1 MNYRLLFRFQRY
13 LVAIG
18 LVGWVLFLFVEHQHL
33 HGRGCITESK
43 WAVQNDEIY
52 DRELEVE

>member
-18 LVGWVLFLFVEHQHL
+18 LVGWVLVLFVEHQRL